1 MTTCVSL
8 ARCALVALG
17 AFGVLAIAP
26 AAASAAT
33 VQAELRVLTPT
44 RVLDPGTTYLV
55 GAESVTTDPGAD
67 CNFGGAGGTGATF
80 ELAGAQR
87 ARVARR
93 RSPRPTP
100 ACARSRSATSSD
112 SASRSARSAEST
124 ISPERSGI

>member
-1 MTTCVSL
+1 MTTGVSL

-26 AAASAAT
+26 AVTSAAT

-67 CNFGGAGGTGATF
+67 CTFGGAGGTGATF
-80 ELAGAQR
+80 ELPEPNGLGLLAAGSEADPDLR
-87 ARVARR
+87 PLSVSDEFGFGVAIWI
-93 RSPRPTP
+93 P
-100 ACARSRSATSSD
+100 
-112 SASRSARSAEST
+112 
-124 ISPERSGI
+124 SGIG